1 MGSPR
6 AQRPPRLRR
15 ASCATRCA
23 AARSGSPSTPR
34 SDAPHRDA
42 VLASR
47 HARTRA
53 FRQGGG
59 AVTLVRREFL
69 RRGALAGAGL
79 WAVPHLVRE
88 VYGPP
93 PAGAEP
99 RSVEAGLGAFAA
111 RWGPAGAVIAVTR
124 FGQFVSD
131 KVFNCRVAD
140 QPRSYALRLSAGP
153 ATLTPGIDPFAHAD
167 MVLAEADWLGLLYGD
182 FSGLAPFMDATVFP
196 SRDAANKVALLGIL
210 MYTFAHLPAGSN
222 PPDPELLTRALG
234 GLLRYG
240 LPECKGEVSITEP
253 LTRLQNNP
261 QQALRNAALPPAS
274 APPVTQRL
282 AEFVA
287 GLRYEDLPP
296 GTVKSAKEQVLS
308 IIGAMYAGSRMPG
321 ARKFARAVRGFGDR
335 GEATIVGV
343 HRFRPSA
350 RHAAL
355 LNSVHAQVLEWEDWT
370 FIAHSGATIVPVA
383 LAAGELGR
391 ASGRD
396 VLAAIV
402 AANEILARGGD
413 VLTDV
418 LHTGNAVPTH
428 QIEAP
433 LVAGRLLGLDA
444 PRLQDALGIACVQ
457 PQVTSIP
464 AWTADA
470 KGLLTGWPA
479 LTSVEAAQYAKAGVT
494 GRRDI
499 LESPAGYC
507 YRVSDI
513 ASPAVLEQL
522 VDGLGETWRFDAR
535 RNELF
540 SKRYP
545 TDGFQLTSVQAVLD
559 LVNAKARAVFDA
571 TPRERL
577 PAVVKRLQ
585 VRIPWVMAASA
596 TMFTKNTKDI
606 YERIRTQPD
615 WTYIALLFDG
625 KYPLA
630 AALANRRLTYK
641 EYDRSVIF
649 DPVVQALIDRIELVP
664 DLTVGVFG
672 AEAELELAD
681 GRSFVSRQDCIAEF
695 PVIEK
700 LQVGAEGILTPRQIA
715 RVARAV
721 EHVEGYDDVRDF
733 VRVIAPSRR
742 PARRASRR

>member
-1 MGSPR
+1 MRG
-6 AQRPPRLRR
+6 
-15 ASCATRCA
+15 A
-23 AARSGSPSTPR
+23 AASGALYAIAHTV
-34 SDAPHRDA
+34 RDA
-42 VLASR
+42 
-47 HARTRA
+47 
-53 FRQGGG
+53 
-59 AVTLVRREFL
+59 
-69 RRGALAGAGL
+69 
-79 WAVPHLVRE
+79 
-88 VYGPP
+88 YGEPP
-93 PAGAEP
+93 PVPAEA
-99 RSVEAGLGAFAA
+99 RDVEAGLALFAN
-111 RWGPAGAVIAVTR
+111 RFQGVGAVIAVTR
-124 FGQFVSD
+124 FGQFVSN

-140 QPRSYALRLSAGP
+140 QPRSYVLRIGTGVASLS
-153 ATLTPGIDPFAHAD
+153 PGIDPFAHAD

-182 FSGLAPFMDATVFP
+182 FTGLAPFMDGTMYP
-196 SRDAANKVALLGIL
+196 SRDGANKVALLGIL
-210 MYTFAHLPAGSN
+210 MHAFAHIPAGTN
-222 PPDPELLTRALG
+222 PPDPELLTRVLD
-234 GLLRYG
+234 GLARYG
-240 LPECKGEVSITEP
+240 LPECEGEVKITAE
-253 LTRLQNNP
+253 LERTMANP
-261 QQALRNAALPPAS
+261 EKAARDATLPPAK
-274 APPVTQRL
+274 APPVTKRL
-282 AEFVA
+282 AEFMA
-287 GLRYEDLPP
+287 GLRFEDLPP
-296 GTVKSAKEQVLS
+296 GTVKAAKEQLLS
-308 IIGAMYAGSRMPG
+308 IIGAMYAGSRMPPG
-321 ARKFARAVRGFGDR
+321 RKFDKAVEAFGDR
-335 GEATIVGV
+335 GEATVIGRR
-343 HRFRPSA
+343 RFRTSA

-355 LNSVHAQVLEWEDWT
+355 LNSVHAQVLEFEDWT

-383 LAAGELGR
+383 LAAAELGR

-396 VLAAIV
+396 LVVAIV
-402 AANEILARGGD
+402 AANEILARSGE

-444 PRLQDALGIACVQ
+444 DRLRDALGIACVQ

-479 LTSVEAAQYAKAGVT
+479 LTGLEAAQYAKAGVT

-522 VDGLGETWRFDAR
+522 VDGLGQTWRFDAQ

-559 LVNAKARAVFDA
+559 LVNAKAKTVFDQ
-571 TPRERL
+571 TPRDRL
-577 PAVVKRLQ
+577 PSVVKRLQ

-596 TMFTKNTKDI
+596 TMFTKNTKEI

-700 LQVGAEGILTPRQIA
+700 LQIGAEGILTPRQVA

-733 VRVIAPSRR
+733 VRVIAPVRR
-742 PARRASRR
+742 RRARPPAPRRRRRSSRAGR